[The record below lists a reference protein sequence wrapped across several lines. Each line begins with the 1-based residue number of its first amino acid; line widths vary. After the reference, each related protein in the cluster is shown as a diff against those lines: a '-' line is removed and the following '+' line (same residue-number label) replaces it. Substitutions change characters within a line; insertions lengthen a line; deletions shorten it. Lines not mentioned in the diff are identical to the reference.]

1 MVSPEN
7 ERRKKKLS
15 PGKIIALIL
24 VLMMAEPEFL
34 GILLGI
40 AALVAPIGIVLF
52 LIFRQKKHKESHQR
66 ALENTTFGSCRQQKA
81 FDERIQELFC
91 RHKDKAIH
99 HVARGREIDPWDRPD
114 IDISKY
120 QRKE

>member
-7 ERRKKKLS
+7 ERSKKKLS

-52 LIFRQKKHKESHQR
+52 LIFR
-66 ALENTTFGSCRQQKA
+66 RQ
-81 FDERIQELFC
+81 IMSG
-91 RHKDKAIH
+91 
-99 HVARGREIDPWDRPD
+99 VARGGL
-114 IDISKY
+114 KG
-120 QRKE
+120 

>member
-1 MVSPEN
+1 MIRQEN
-7 ERRKKKLS
+7 EKNKKKAS
-15 PGKIIALIL
+15 PGKIIGLIL
-24 VLMMAEPEFL
+24 VLLMAEPEFF
-34 GILLGI
+34 GIILGI
-40 AALVAPIGIVLF
+40 AVFLSPIGIVLF
-52 LIFRQKKHKESHQR
+52 LVLRQKKHKEGHQR

-81 FDERIQELFC
+81 FDERVQELFC

-99 HVARGREIDPWDRPD
+99 HVGRGKEIDPWDRPD

>member
-1 MVSPEN
+1 MIRQEN
-7 ERRKKKLS
+7 KENKKKLS
-15 PGKIIALIL
+15 PGKIIVLIL
-24 VLMMAEPEFL
+24 VLMMAEPEF
-34 GILLGI
+34 LGI

-81 FDERIQELFC
+81 FDERIRELFC
-91 RHKDKAIH
+91 FHKDKAIH